1 MITYSDELYHH
12 GIKGQKW
19 GKKNGPPY
27 PLSGGD
33 SSISEQKAI
42 RAERRKK
49 NSIYNKKHYDKVVKK
64 GTSFSTLS
72 YDPNRTKNAD
82 MFYATYEKLDKHL
95 YNAAFNRPIPRE
107 IFDENGNSLGTGSFL
122 KYKISNVAKQDIKIA
137 SEDSG
142 AEAFSKLY
150 GSNRDFYN
158 FVTDPERMKKC
169 FVDSKYKF
177 KGYREARDALDKIS
191 NGEKPSDK
199 DLQKIYRMFNYV
211 IPSDGGGNN
220 RLGSDVAV
228 QRAKFFK
235 ELKKSGYGACL
246 DTNDAIYGSF
256 KATAPV
262 IVFDQSQ
269 IIPSDVKLTTQSSK
283 RFSELV
289 TAGRKIIGI

>member
-12 GIKGQKW
+12 GIKGQRW
-19 GKKNGPPY
+19 GTKNGPPY

-33 SSISEQKAI
+33 YSISEQIAI
-42 RAERRKK
+42 KAERRKK

-72 YDPNRTKNAD
+72 YDPNRTKNVD

-95 YNAAFNRPIPRE
+95 YNAAFNRPLPRE

-122 KYKISNVAKQDIKIA
+122 KYKINNVAKQDIKVA

-142 AEAFSKLY
+142 ANAFSKLY
-150 GSNRDFYN
+150 GQSKDFYN
-158 FVTDPERMKKC
+158 FVTDPERMRSC

-177 KGYREARDALDKIS
+177 KGYREARDSLDKIA
-191 NGEKPSDK
+191 NGGTPSDK
-199 DLQKIYRMFNYV
+199 DLKKVYRMFNYV
-211 IPSDGGGNN
+211 IPSDGGGNSS
-220 RLGSDVAV
+220 LGKDVAT
-228 QRAKFFK
+228 QRARFFK
-235 ELKKSGYGACL
+235 ELKNNGYGACL

-269 IIPSDVKLTTQSSK
+269 IIPSNVKLTTQNSK

-289 TAGRKIIGI
+289 TVGRKIIGI